1 MRSQMPPPSRH
12 PSARSSSRR
21 RPLAA
26 GAMLAV
32 LALAGPLAAC
42 APGGEPQPTGEPSPT
57 DSSTAGLEQF
67 YGQDLEWEACEDYA
81 TTSTEQK
88 VYELIEGTECA
99 RMAVPLDYE
108 DPEGEEASVAVLRV
122 PARGES
128 QGPLVINPGG
138 PGGSGLMGA
147 VNTATGMA
155 ESPVTEQFDVVG
167 FDPRGVGAT
176 IPAIDCYSDAEADS
190 GEVALGSQGTTVQF
204 TEEDTRALTERC
216 AESSG
221 GMEALAHVGT
231 RDTARDMDVL
241 REVLG
246 QEKLTYLGQS
256 YGTRLGAVYAEQFPE
271 RVRALILDSAGDP
284 TQGTLERRVNA
295 YAGFQAAFDELA
307 KACASEPDCPLGDD
321 PAQATERFQEIV
333 QPLREDPVPALGVEL
348 DFDGAVGGVIAG
360 LYSPQSWEDIITGIR
375 EVEQGRGDTLL
386 QLSYAFSLRDPEGG
400 WPNQNEANHAINC
413 MDEERLSPEEG
424 AQLRQ
429 QTYERAPFMDP
440 GVDVSSGAREGCE
453 HWPAEP
459 TLGFPHAQDIEGL
472 PETLVV
478 ALTQDPTT
486 PYEGS
491 EAMAASLGSSLLTV
505 EGQGHTIVAAG
516 LSDCVNQVAADYLI
530 ELKTPEEG
538 ASCTL

>member
-1 MRSQMPPPSRH
+1 MRSQMPPPSRQSSSR
-12 PSARSSSRR
+12 PSSRR
-21 RPLAA
+21 RPRAA

-32 LALAGPLAAC
+32 LALAGTLAAC
-42 APGGEPQPTGEPSPT
+42 APGGEPQPPGEPSPT
-57 DSSTAGLEQF
+57 DSSTAGLEEF
-67 YGQDLEWEACEDYA
+67 YGQELAWEACDDYA
-81 TTSTEQK
+81 TTTIEQE
-88 VYELIEGTECA
+88 VYEVVEGSECA

-108 DPEGEEASVAVLRV
+108 NPEGEEASVAVLRV

-147 VNTATGMA
+147 VSAAAGMA
-155 ESPVTEQFDVVG
+155 ESPVTEKFDMVG

-176 IPAIDCYSDAEADS
+176 TPTIDCYSDAEADT
-190 GEVALGSQGTTVQF
+190 GAVALGSQGTTVQF
-204 TEEDTRALTERC
+204 TEEDTRALMERC
-216 AESSG
+216 AEGSG
-221 GMEALAHVGT
+221 GMEALTHVGT

-271 RVRALILDSAGDP
+271 RVRAMILDSAGDP
-284 TQGTLERRVNA
+284 TEGTLERRTNA
-295 YAGFQAAFDELA
+295 YAGFQEAFDSLA
-307 KACASEPDCPLGDD
+307 EACAAEPDCPLGDD
-321 PAQATERFQEIV
+321 PAQATERFQEIM
-333 QPLREDPVPALGVEL
+333 QPLRENPVPAQDVEL
-348 DFDGAVGGVIAG
+348 TFDAAVGGMIAG
-360 LYSPQSWEDIITGIR
+360 LYSPQNWEDIITGIR

-386 QLSYAFSLRDPEGG
+386 QLGYAFSLRDPEGG
-400 WPNQNEANHAINC
+400 WTNQNEANHAINC
-413 MDEERLSPEEG
+413 MDEERLSTEEG

-429 QTYERAPFMDP
+429 QTYEQAPFMDP
-440 GVDVSSGAREGCE
+440 GVDVSDGAREGCE

-486 PYEGS
+486 PYAGS

-505 EGQGHTIVAAG
+505 EGQGHTIVATG
-516 LSDCVNQVAADYLI
+516 LNDCVNQVAADYLI
-530 ELKTPEEG
+530 DLKTPEEG